1 VCGSPLD
8 REAPTH
14 THKGLAVAADLVRA
28 LSGWVIGSVPSLEVG
43 HVAVAAEEQGHG
55 RCV

>member
-1 VCGSPLD
+1 VRIPLGP
-8 REAPTH
+8 RGTH

-43 HVAVAAEEQGHG
+43 HVAVAGEEQGHG